1 MENYQDP
8 NKQQEEYNSKK
19 KSNVIYF
26 LIAVV
31 IALVGT
37 NAYIYFQKNKSD
49 QKIVYQND
57 EKTRLQ
63 TELDSLEVQLEQV
76 NADKTKVTAEL
87 QIKNEELQ
95 TRIGNLRKEL
105 SQGKLSQNDLVKA
118 KEDIKQLRY
127 FVTKYS
133 TDIEELK
140 KENAV
145 LTQERDT
152 LKTNIAKVT
161 EQATTLTQQNEELIA
176 KVQTASSL
184 KTASIAITPYKV
196 KNSGKEVDVTRAN
209 TAKKI
214 KVDFTI
220 ALNEVATS
228 GLHSIYMR
236 VIDPTGNLIT
246 VNDSGTFDSDG
257 QDLQYTYKTSIDYKA
272 DGSMYTISW
281 INPGDFEKGS
291 YTVILYADGHTMG
304 RANFNLR

>member
-1 MENYQDP
+1 MENYQDQER
-8 NKQQEEYNSKK
+8 QQEENSKK

-37 NAYIYFQKNKSD
+37 NAYIYFQKSKSD

-76 NADKTKVTAEL
+76 NSEKTKITAEL
-87 QIKNEELQ
+87 QTKNEELQ
-95 TRIGNLRKEL
+95 TKIEDLRKEL
-105 SQGKLSQNDLVKA
+105 SKGKLSQNELVKA

-140 KENAV
+140 RENLS

-152 LKTNIAKVT
+152 LKTNIARVSEVASNLAK
-161 EQATTLTQQNEELIA
+161 QNEELSS
-176 KVQTASSL
+176 KVQVASAL
-184 KTASIAITPYKV
+184 KTSSITVTPFRIR
-196 KNSGKEVDVTRAN
+196 NNGKEVDVTRAN

-214 KVDFTI
+214 RVDFTI
-220 ALNEVATS
+220 AINDVAS
-228 GLHSIYMR
+228 REMHDVYMR
-236 VIDPTGNLIT
+236 IIDPTGNQLT
-246 VNDSGTFDSDG
+246 GNDSGAFNADG
-257 QDLQYTYKTSIDYKA
+257 QELQYTYRTSIDYKG

-281 INPGDFEKGS
+281 VNPADFEKGT
-291 YTVILYADGHTMG
+291 YTIILYADGFTMG
-304 RANFNLR
+304 RTSFNLK

>member
-8 NKQQEEYNSKK
+8 NKQQEEQNSKK

-63 TELDSLEVQLEQV
+63 TELDSLEVQLEAV
-76 NADKTKVTAEL
+76 NADKTKITADL
-87 QIKNEELQ
+87 QSKNEELQ
-95 TRIGNLRKEL
+95 TKIVNLRNEL
-105 SQGKLSQNDLVKA
+105 SRGKLTQNELIKA

-127 FVTKYS
+127 FVTKYT
-133 TDIEELK
+133 TDMEELK
-140 KENAV
+140 KQNVA

-152 LKTNIAKVT
+152 LKNSIAAIS
-161 EQATTLTQQNEELIA
+161 EQASTLAKQNEEFNTKLVA
-176 KVQTASSL
+176 ASSL
-184 KTASIAITPYKV
+184 KTASIGITPYKI
-196 KNSGKEVDVTRAN
+196 KSSGKEVDVTRAN

-220 ALNEVATS
+220 AVNEVATD
-228 GLHSIYMR
+228 GLHDIYMR

-246 VNDSGTFDSDG
+246 VNDSGTFSADG
-257 QDLQYTYKTSIDYKA
+257 QELQYTYKTSIDYKG

-281 INPGDFEKGS
+281 INPADFEKGT
-291 YTVILYADGHTMG
+291 YTVILYADGFTMG
-304 RANFNLR
+304 KSTFSLR